1 MAENQ
6 DFVRIIAN
14 TLVFDLGAWLVG
26 PLYIIYFVREL
37 GASDGWIGLNSTLA
51 NIGVIAGYAL
61 WRRWIRKLGYSRT
74 LLITV
79 PLAASYAFLVS
90 LFPNLTAILI
100 WGILINLV
108 NPGVNLSHFNI
119 LLKLCPDDRRASYIA
134 FYATMLN
141 VGAFVGPMIGVALSD
156 WMGIRLVLV
165 LGGVIRL
172 AGRCCFISFRSRYKR
187 VTLAERRH
195 SGPEQGESDKMVEVI
210 AAGHICVDL
219 IPQFTTDAGAD
230 LSAYLAPGRLSE
242 VGPMPLATGG
252 SVSNTGLNLK
262 RLGVDT
268 RLMGKVSDDLL
279 GRAILEIVR
288 SYGPE
293 LAEAMIVVPG
303 ETSSYTMVIN
313 PPHIDRI
320 FLHCPGANHTFGAD
334 DVRYDL
340 VAQARVFHFGYP
352 PYLGRMYADGGS
364 EMIEMFR
371 RAQETGVTTSLDM
384 AMPDPAGPSGTVD
397 WQAIMRRA
405 MPYVDLFMPS
415 AEEWLFMVNRQRFD
429 ELTASVGPAG
439 MLDALQVEDIRALGG
454 EALDMGAKVVVLK
467 LGERGIYMRTARRID
482 DLGRGGPI

>member
-1 MAENQ
+1 
-6 DFVRIIAN
+6 
-14 TLVFDLGAWLVG
+14 
-26 PLYIIYFVREL
+26 
-37 GASDGWIGLNSTLA
+37 
-51 NIGVIAGYAL
+51 
-61 WRRWIRKLGYSRT
+61 
-74 LLITV
+74 
-79 PLAASYAFLVS
+79 
-90 LFPNLTAILI
+90 
-100 WGILINLV
+100 
-108 NPGVNLSHFNI
+108 
-119 LLKLCPDDRRASYIA
+119 
-134 FYATMLN
+134 
-141 VGAFVGPMIGVALSD
+141 MIDA
-156 WMGIRLVLV
+156 
-165 LGGVIRL
+165 
-172 AGRCCFISFRSRYKR
+172 
-187 VTLAERRH
+187 
-195 SGPEQGESDKMVEVI
+195 I

-303 ETSSYTMVIN
+303 ETSSFTVVID

-320 FLHCPGANHTFGAD
+320 FLHCPGANHTFGAN

-340 VAQARVFHFGYP
+340 VTQARVFHFGYP

-364 EMIEMFR
+364 EMVKMFR
-371 RAQETGVTTSLDM
+371 RVQESGATTSLDM
-384 AMPDPAGPSGTVD
+384 AMPDPAGASGTVD

-405 MPYVDLFMPS
+405 MPYVDLFLPS
-415 AEEWLFMVNRQRFD
+415 AEEWLFMVNRRRFD

-439 MLDALQVEDIRALGG
+439 MLAALELDDIRALGT

-467 LGERGIYMRTARRID
+467 LGERGIYMRSARQISS
-482 DLGRGGPI
+482 LGRGGPSDLTAWEGCEMWAPPFVPDRLVGTTGAGDATIAGFIAALLHDLPPERALTIAAAVGACNVEAADALSRVRTWKDTLARSDAGWRQAPLRIDGWRVDVHGVWHHV